1 MGSYR
6 SRLDITADI
15 LKVVSGNAKKTQIM
29 YQANLSY
36 KLLTR
41 YLAEILEA
49 SLIYFERERRCYVLT
64 SKGRE
69 FLEKYKD
76 YLKRNKRMER
86 QLNDMHGKRKVLEE
100 LCSNQ

>member
-15 LKVVSGNAKKTQIM
+15 LKVVSRNAKKTQIM

-41 YLAEILEA
+41 YLAEILEV
-49 SLIYFERERRCYVLT
+49 SLVRFERESRCYMLT

-69 FLEKYKD
+69 FLEKYRD
-76 YLKRNKRMER
+76 YSKRHKRMER
-86 QLNDMHGKRKVLEE
+86 QLNDIHGKRKVLEE

>member
-1 MGSYR
+1 LGSYR

-41 YLAEILEA
+41 YLGEILEA
-49 SLIYFERERRCYVLT
+49 SLIHFERERRCYVLT

-69 FLEKYKD
+69 FLEKYRD

-86 QLNDMHGKRKVLEE
+86 QLNDIHGKREALIE
-100 LCSNQ
+100 LCSSE